1 MASLE
6 RKKWDICGVQC
17 TNELVQTTNSGFG
30 VVSQLEVGPRVAH
43 SFFLSPGCL
52 VQ

>member
-17 TNELVQTTNSGFG
+17 TNDVSGFG